1 MTIAIGT
8 KLGRYEIRS
17 KIGEGGMGEV
27 YLADDTQLDR
37 KVALKILPADLA
49 SDRDRMGRFVREAKA
64 AAALN
69 HPNIATIYEIGDSG
83 GAHFIAM
90 EFIEGETL
98 RDKIHRHQTPLP
110 RLLQYLRQVAEG
122 LAKAHAAGIVHRDL
136 KPDNIMITRDDFAK
150 VLDFGLAKLVEPE
163 TSLLPSDSGSGET
176 ATILMEQPDVPPVPS
191 RVSDRSTPGM
201 VMGTIGYMSP
211 EQASGRINEID
222 HRSDIFSFGCILF
235 ESATGQRAFEGKDA
249 LDSLHKIVHQPTPQL
264 RDVNPLAPDDLQR
277 MVRRCL
283 AKEPEKR
290 YQSMKEVALE
300 IDDLQQ
306 ELKGVSET
314 VYLDQRPG
322 SAGLTTS
329 AATRTDEGFWVAV
342 LPIKSNAP
350 SPEINALA
358 EGLSEEIVTG
368 LSRFSYLRV
377 IAHSSTL
384 RYAKESSDVREIG
397 KELGARY
404 VLEGSLRQAG
414 MKLRLAVQ
422 LIDASTGA
430 HLWAEN
436 YERTFSPDSVFAL
449 QDELVPTIVSTVAD
463 LHGVLPHS
471 MSEAVRLK
479 SPDQLSPYEAVLRG
493 FGYTERLTVE
503 SLTDGLA
510 CLELAVQKAPNYGDA
525 LALASSLYT
534 QDYAQGFGLRPD
546 PLLKG
551 ENAARK
557 AIEVAPSNHLAWFSL
572 AHVLFFQ
579 KQFQIMTNAAE
590 RSVALNPMDGN
601 SIASLG
607 EMLVFAGNS
616 ERGLELVE
624 RAKKLNPNYP
634 GWYWY
639 INFYRAYSQCDYES
653 ALNFA
658 LKVNLPGHW
667 VAPAM
672 IAAAYGQL
680 GQREAAAKAMS
691 DLLKLRPDVAS
702 TVRSVMKKWWAPED
716 VEHFIDGLRKAGLE
730 IID

>member
-1 MTIAIGT
+1 
-8 KLGRYEIRS
+8 
-17 KIGEGGMGEV
+17 MGEV
-27 YLADDTQLDR
+27 YLAQDTQLDR
-37 KVALKILPADLA
+37 KVALKILPAELA

-69 HPNIATIYEIGDSG
+69 HPNIATIYEIGESG

-98 RDKIHRHQTPLP
+98 RDKIHRQQTPLP
-110 RLLQYLRQVAEG
+110 RLLKYLRQVAEG
-122 LAKAHAAGIVHRDL
+122 LTKAHAAGIVHRDL

-150 VLDFGLAKLVEPE
+150 VLDFGLAKLVEPQR
-163 TSLLPSDSGSGET
+163 SLLPSASGSGET
-176 ATILMEQPDVPPVPS
+176 ATILMEQPDATSGAS
-191 RVSDRSTPGM
+191 RVSDASTPGM

-211 EQASGRINEID
+211 EQASGRIHEID

-264 RDVNPLAPDDLQR
+264 KDVNPLAPDDLQR

-300 IDDLQQ
+300 LDDLQQ
-306 ELKGVSET
+306 ELKGVSQT
-314 VYLDQRPG
+314 VSFDKQSG
-322 SAGLTTS
+322 SAGLATS

-342 LPIKSNAP
+342 LPFKSNSP
-350 SPEINALA
+350 SPEIKALA
-358 EGLSEEIVTG
+358 EGLSEEIITG

-397 KELGARY
+397 KALGARY

-449 QDELVPTIVSTVAD
+449 QDELVPTIVSTIAD

-471 MSEAVRLK
+471 MSEAVRMK
-479 SPDQLSPYEAVLRG
+479 TPDQLTPYEAVLRG

-503 SLTDGLA
+503 SLADGLA
-510 CLELAVQKAPNYGDA
+510 CVELAVQKAPNYGDA
-525 LALASSLYT
+525 LALLSSLYT
-534 QDYAQGFGLRPD
+534 QDYAQGFNLTTD

-551 ENAARK
+551 ENAARR
-557 AIEVAPSNHLAWFSL
+557 AIELAPSNHLAWFSL
-572 AHVLFFQ
+572 AQVLFFQ
-579 KQFQIMTNAAE
+579 KEFQTMTNAAE

-607 EMLVFAGNS
+607 EMLTFAGNS

-639 INFYRAYSQCDYES
+639 IDFYRAYSQGDYES

-667 VAPAM
+667 AASAM

-680 GQREAAAKAMS
+680 GQREAAAKALS
-691 DLLKLRPDVAS
+691 ELLKLRPDVAS
-702 TVRSVMKKWWAPED
+702 TTRSVMKKWWSSEA
-716 VEHFIDGLRKAGLE
+716 VEHLIDGLRKAGLE
-730 IID
+730 IIDPPMSSANS